1 MVSGAS
7 LCQSQSNCPKSEDSR
22 VTFHRAPLW
31 LGPPLF
37 KFNCCTA
44 TSMHLFV
51 QLSRSHPIKF
61 LSFPFNSNHLTPKNH
76 KKTNMHSIFD
86 TCLLPSTTFCT
97 CFLSTH
103 QKQRKN
109 RKPRKCKWRCS
120 LARGGVE
127 RRGDVECAFSFFTVL
142 VGKKA
147 AFDIDIVTET

>member
-76 KKTNMHSIFD
+76 KKKQICTQYS
-86 TCLLPSTTFCT
+86 TLACYPLPRFVPVSCQLIKSKEKTESLASASGDAPSLVVALSVEVMWSVL
-97 CFLSTH
+97 FLSSPSWLA
-103 QKQRKN
+103 K
-109 RKPRKCKWRCS
+109 KP
-120 LARGGVE
+120 LL
-127 RRGDVECAFSFFTVL
+127 TL
-142 VGKKA
+142 
-147 AFDIDIVTET
+147 I